1 MNVISLSSLFCK
13 GDCTMLG
20 KIISAAVLAGTAAAA
35 GYIAKKKNPDFCP
48 ECDIRK
54 AVAKLGVHIKTTEK
68 YDNGVALTPPMGWSS
83 WNSFRTEITEEKIL
97 QIADAMKKSGL
108 LDAGYKFVNLD
119 DCWHS
124 SIRDKDGKLQGDLA
138 TFPRGIKPLVEDLNK
153 MGFKAGI
160 YSSNGTLTCEDLPA
174 SLGHERIDAETF
186 AEWGIE
192 YFKYDFCHNKP
203 ITSKAPLI
211 DKVIITDKN
220 GGSEQIL
227 EAENGEL
234 YGTARIIKDKN
245 GSYVANLDSNMG
257 SVRFSFVNIAEDGEY
272 TLTIVVKKASD
283 ADKYAVVTVNDRDS
297 YPVDI
302 PPTKAW
308 TRTGRCQISVKLN
321 KGDNTIEIKNPIGSK
336 MDSAAT
342 QYINM
347 GKELKRATKLYAEKN
362 NVPEKPIVYSICEWG
377 KNKPWKWGAQAGNLW
392 RTTPDIRPMWSSILG
407 IYEINVKLAD
417 YSGIGGWN
425 DPDMLEVGNGN
436 LTVEENKAHFT
447 LWCML
452 SAPLILGNDIRE
464 FIDADGNVD
473 YNNKILQIVTNREL
487 IAVDQDKKGVQC
499 RRMKT
504 NAITD
509 ILVKPLDKG
518 EAAICFFN
526 KSNSEKDMSVSLKEV
541 ANLSY
546 VELSDVGAYQYTDL
560 WSKEIDVTSGAINA
574 RVAPHGV
581 RVFRVK
587 SI

>member
-20 KIISAAVLAGTAAAA
+20 KIISAAILAGTAAAA

-124 SIRDKDGKLQGDLA
+124 SMRDKDGKLQGDLA

-220 GGSEQIL
+220 GGSEQVL

-245 GSYVANLDSNMG
+245 ESYVANLDSNMG

-283 ADKYAVVTVNDRDS
+283 TDKYAVVTVNDRDS

-392 RTTPDIRPMWSSILG
+392 RTTLDIRPMWSSILG

-487 IAVDQDKKGVQC
+487 IAVDQDKKGIQC

-518 EAAICFFN
+518 EVAICFFN

>member
-1 MNVISLSSLFCK
+1 
-13 GDCTMLG
+13 MLG
-20 KIISAAVLAGTAAAA
+20 KIISAAVLAGAAATA

-68 YDNGVALTPPMGWSS
+68 YDNGAALTPPMGWSS
-83 WNSFRTEITEEKIL
+83 WNSFRTEISEKKIL

-108 LDAGYKFVNLD
+108 LDAGYNYVNLD

-124 SIRDKDGKLQGDLA
+124 STRDADGRLRGDLA

-174 SLGHERIDAETF
+174 SLGNERIDAETF

-192 YFKYDFCHNKP
+192 YFKYDFCHNKA

-220 GGSEQIL
+220 GGNEQIL

-234 YGTARIIKDKN
+234 YGTAKIVEDKD
-245 GSYVANLDSNMG
+245 GSYVSRLDSNMG
-257 SVRFSFVNIAEDGEY
+257 SVRFSFVNVPEEGEY
-272 TLTIVVKKASD
+272 ALTLVVRKAGD
-283 ADKYAVVTVNDRDS
+283 NKKYATVTVNDINV

-308 TRTGRCQISVKLN
+308 SRTGRCQITVNLN
-321 KGDNTIEIKNPIGSK
+321 KGDNTIEIKNPIGSR

-362 NVPEKPIVYSICEWG
+362 NLPEKPIVYSICEWG
-377 KNKPWKWGAQAGNLW
+377 TNKPWKWGAQAGNLW
-392 RTTPDIRPMWSSILG
+392 RTTPDIKPVWASILG
-407 IYEINVKLAD
+407 IYEVNVKLAD

-425 DPDMLEVGNGN
+425 DPDMLEVGNGK
-436 LTVEENKAHFT
+436 LTVEENKSHFT

-452 SAPLILGNDIRE
+452 CAPLILGNDIRT

-473 YNNKILQIVTNREL
+473 YDNKILQIVTNKDL
-487 IAVDQDKKGVQC
+487 IAVNQDKKGVQC

-504 NAITD
+504 NAISD

-518 EAAICFFN
+518 EVAICFFN
-526 KSNSEKDMSVSLKEV
+526 KSNAEKDMSVSLKDV

-546 VELSDVGAYQYTDL
+546 VELNEVGAYQFTDL
-560 WSKEIDVTSGAINA
+560 WSKEIDVTSGSINA
-574 RVAPHGV
+574 RVPSHGV

>member
-1 MNVISLSSLFCK
+1 
-13 GDCTMLG
+13 MLG
-20 KIISAAVLAGTAAAA
+20 KIISAAVLAGAAATA

-68 YDNGVALTPPMGWSS
+68 YDNGAALTPPMGWSS
-83 WNSFRTEITEEKIL
+83 WNSFRTEISEKKIL

-108 LDAGYKFVNLD
+108 LDAGYNYVNLD

-124 SIRDKDGKLQGDLA
+124 STRDADGRLRGDLA

-174 SLGHERIDAETF
+174 SLGNERIDAETF

-192 YFKYDFCHNKP
+192 YFKYDFCHNKA

-220 GGSEQIL
+220 GRNEQIL

-234 YGTARIIKDKN
+234 YGTAKIIEDKD
-245 GSYVANLDSNMG
+245 GSYVSRLDSNMG
-257 SVRFSFVNIAEDGEY
+257 SVRFSFVNVPEDGEY
-272 TLTIVVKKASD
+272 ALTLVVRKAGD
-283 ADKYAVVTVNDRDS
+283 NKKYATVTVNDINV

-308 TRTGRCQISVKLN
+308 SRTGRCQITVNLN
-321 KGDNTIEIKNPIGSK
+321 KGDNTIEIKNPIGSR

-377 KNKPWKWGAQAGNLW
+377 TNKPWKWGAQAGNLW
-392 RTTPDIRPMWSSILG
+392 RTTPDIKPVWASILG
-407 IYEINVKLAD
+407 IYEVNVKLAD
-417 YSGIGGWN
+417 YSGIGSWN
-425 DPDMLEVGNGN
+425 DPDMLEVGNGK
-436 LTVEENKAHFT
+436 LTVEENKSHFT

-452 SAPLILGNDIRE
+452 CAPLILGNDIRT

-473 YNNKILQIVTNREL
+473 YDNKILQIVTNKDL
-487 IAVDQDKKGVQC
+487 IAVNQDKKGVQC

-504 NAITD
+504 NAISD

-518 EAAICFFN
+518 EVAICFFN
-526 KSNSEKDMSVSLKEV
+526 KSNAEKDMSVSLKDV

-546 VELSDVGAYQYTDL
+546 VELNEVGAYQFTDL
-560 WSKEIDVTSGAINA
+560 WSKEIDVTSGSINA
-574 RVAPHGV
+574 RVPSHGV

>member
-97 QIADAMKKSGL
+97 QIAEAMKKSGL

-220 GGSEQIL
+220 GGSEQVL

-272 TLTIVVKKASD
+272 TLTLVVKKAFES
-283 ADKYAVVTVNDRDS
+283 DKYAVVTVNDRDS

-308 TRTGRCQISVKLN
+308 SRTGRCQISVKLN

-392 RTTPDIRPMWSSILG
+392 RTTLDIRPMWSSILG

-436 LTVEENKAHFT
+436 LTIEENKAHFT

-487 IAVDQDKKGVQC
+487 IAVDQDKKGIQC

-518 EAAICFFN
+518 EVAICFFN

-581 RVFRVK
+581 RVYRVK

>member
-1 MNVISLSSLFCK
+1 
-13 GDCTMLG
+13 MLG
-20 KIISAAVLAGTAAAA
+20 KIISAAILAGTAAAA

-97 QIADAMKKSGL
+97 QIAEAMKKSGL

-220 GGSEQIL
+220 GGSEQVL

-257 SVRFSFVNIAEDGEY
+257 SVRFSFVNIAEYGEY

-283 ADKYAVVTVNDRDS
+283 TDKYAVVTVNDRDS

-392 RTTPDIRPMWSSILG
+392 RTTLDIRPMWSSILG

-518 EAAICFFN
+518 EVAICFFN

-541 ANLSY
+541 SNLSY
-546 VELSDVGAYQYTDL
+546 VELSDIGAYQYTDL

>member
-13 GDCTMLG
+13 GDYNMLG
-20 KIISAAVLAGTAAAA
+20 KIISAVVLAGTAAAA

-97 QIADAMKKSGL
+97 QIAEAMKKSGL
-108 LDAGYKFVNLD
+108 LDAGYEFVNLD

-220 GGSEQIL
+220 GGSEQVL

-283 ADKYAVVTVNDRDS
+283 TDKYAVVTVNDRDS

-392 RTTPDIRPMWSSILG
+392 RTTLDIRPMWSSILG

-436 LTVEENKAHFT
+436 LTIEENKAHFT

-452 SAPLILGNDIRE
+452 SAPLILGNDIRK

-518 EAAICFFN
+518 EVAICFFN

>member
-20 KIISAAVLAGTAAAA
+20 KIISAAILAGTAAAA

-245 GSYVANLDSNMG
+245 ESYVANLDSNMG

-283 ADKYAVVTVNDRDS
+283 TDKYAVVTVNDRDS

-487 IAVDQDKKGVQC
+487 IAVDQDKKGIQC

-518 EAAICFFN
+518 EVAICFFN

>member
-1 MNVISLSSLFCK
+1 
-13 GDCTMLG
+13 MLG
-20 KIISAAVLAGTAAAA
+20 KIISAAVLAGAAATA

-68 YDNGVALTPPMGWSS
+68 YDNGAALTPPMGWSS
-83 WNSFRTEITEEKIL
+83 WNSFRTEISEKKIL

-108 LDAGYKFVNLD
+108 LDAGYNYVNLD

-124 SIRDKDGKLQGDLA
+124 STRDADGRLRGDLA

-174 SLGHERIDAETF
+174 SLGNERIDAETF

-192 YFKYDFCHNKP
+192 YFKYDFCHNKA

-211 DKVIITDKN
+211 DKIIITDKN
-220 GGSEQIL
+220 GGNEQIL

-234 YGTARIIKDKN
+234 YGTAKIIEDKD
-245 GSYVANLDSNMG
+245 GSYVSRLDSNMG
-257 SVRFSFVNIAEDGEY
+257 SVRFSFVNVPEDGEY
-272 TLTIVVKKASD
+272 ALTLVVRKAGD
-283 ADKYAVVTVNDRDS
+283 NKKYATVTVNDINV

-308 TRTGRCQISVKLN
+308 SRTGRCQITVNLN
-321 KGDNTIEIKNPIGSK
+321 KGDNTIEIKNPIGSR

-377 KNKPWKWGAQAGNLW
+377 TNKPWKWGAQAGNLW
-392 RTTPDIRPMWSSILG
+392 RTTPDIKPVWASILG
-407 IYEINVKLAD
+407 IYEVNVKLAD
-417 YSGIGGWN
+417 YSGVGGWN
-425 DPDMLEVGNGN
+425 DPDMLEVGNGK
-436 LTVEENKAHFT
+436 LTVEENKSHFT

-452 SAPLILGNDIRE
+452 CAPLILGNDIRT

-473 YNNKILQIVTNREL
+473 YDNKILQIVTNKDL
-487 IAVDQDKKGVQC
+487 IAVNQDKKGVQC

-504 NAITD
+504 NAISD

-518 EAAICFFN
+518 EVAICFFN
-526 KSNSEKDMSVSLKEV
+526 KSNAEKDMSVSLKDV

-546 VELSDVGAYQYTDL
+546 VELNDVGAYQFTDL
-560 WSKEIDVTSGAINA
+560 WSKEIDVTSGSINA
-574 RVAPHGV
+574 RVPSHGV

>member
-1 MNVISLSSLFCK
+1 
-13 GDCTMLG
+13 MLG
-20 KIISAAVLAGTAAAA
+20 KIISAAVLAGAAATA

-68 YDNGVALTPPMGWSS
+68 YDNGAALTPPMGWSS
-83 WNSFRTEITEEKIL
+83 WNSFRTEISEKKIL

-108 LDAGYKFVNLD
+108 LDAGYNYVNLD

-124 SIRDKDGKLQGDLA
+124 STRDADGRLRGDLA

-174 SLGHERIDAETF
+174 SLGNERIDAETF

-192 YFKYDFCHNKP
+192 YFKYDFCHNKA

-220 GGSEQIL
+220 GGNEQIL

-234 YGTARIIKDKN
+234 YGTAKIVEDKD
-245 GSYVANLDSNMG
+245 GSYVSRLDSNMG
-257 SVRFSFVNIAEDGEY
+257 SVRFSFVNVPEDGEY
-272 TLTIVVKKASD
+272 ALTLVVRKAGD
-283 ADKYAVVTVNDRDS
+283 NKKYATVTVNDINV

-308 TRTGRCQISVKLN
+308 SRTGRCQITVNLN
-321 KGDNTIEIKNPIGSK
+321 KGDNTIEIKNPIGSR

-377 KNKPWKWGAQAGNLW
+377 TNKPWKWGAQAGNLW
-392 RTTPDIRPMWSSILG
+392 RTTPDIKPVWASILG
-407 IYEINVKLAD
+407 IYEVNVKLAD

-425 DPDMLEVGNGN
+425 DPDMLEVGNGK
-436 LTVEENKAHFT
+436 LTVEENKSHFT

-452 SAPLILGNDIRE
+452 CAPLILGNDIRT

-473 YNNKILQIVTNREL
+473 YENKILQIVTNKDL
-487 IAVDQDKKGVQC
+487 IAVNQDKKGVQC

-504 NAITD
+504 NAISD

-518 EAAICFFN
+518 EVAICFFN
-526 KSNSEKDMSVSLKEV
+526 KSNAEKDMSVSLKDV

-546 VELSDVGAYQYTDL
+546 VELNEVGAYQFTDL
-560 WSKEIDVTSGAINA
+560 WSKEIDVTSGSINA
-574 RVAPHGV
+574 RVPSHGV

>member
-20 KIISAAVLAGTAAAA
+20 KIISAAILAGTAAAA

-124 SIRDKDGKLQGDLA
+124 SMRDKDGKLQGDLA

-220 GGSEQIL
+220 GGSEQVL

-257 SVRFSFVNIAEDGEY
+257 SVKFSFVNIAEDGEY

-362 NVPEKPIVYSICEWG
+362 NVPEKPFVYSICVWG

-392 RTTPDIRPMWSSILG
+392 RTTLDIRPMWSSILG

-518 EAAICFFN
+518 EVAICFFN

>member
-20 KIISAAVLAGTAAAA
+20 KIISAAILAGTAAAA

-308 TRTGRCQISVKLN
+308 TRTGRCQISVKFN

-377 KNKPWKWGAQAGNLW
+377 KNKPWKWGTQAGNLW
-392 RTTPDIRPMWSSILG
+392 RTTLDIRPMWSSILG

-518 EAAICFFN
+518 EVAICFFN

>member
-20 KIISAAVLAGTAAAA
+20 KIISAAILAGTAAAA

-97 QIADAMKKSGL
+97 QIAEAMKKSGL

-220 GGSEQIL
+220 GGSEQVL

-245 GSYVANLDSNMG
+245 ESYVANLDSNMG

-272 TLTIVVKKASD
+272 TLTIVVKKAFE
-283 ADKYAVVTVNDRDS
+283 AYKYAVVTVNDRDS

-308 TRTGRCQISVKLN
+308 SRTGRCQISVKLN

-392 RTTPDIRPMWSSILG
+392 RTTLDIRPMWSSILG

-518 EAAICFFN
+518 EVAICFFN

-581 RVFRVK
+581 RVYRVK

>member
-13 GDCTMLG
+13 GDYNMLG
-20 KIISAAVLAGTAAAA
+20 KIISAVVLAGTAAAA

-97 QIADAMKKSGL
+97 QIAEAMKKSGL
-108 LDAGYKFVNLD
+108 LDAGYNFVNLD

-124 SIRDKDGKLQGDLA
+124 SMRDKDGKLQGDLA

-220 GGSEQIL
+220 GGSEQVL

-283 ADKYAVVTVNDRDS
+283 ADKYAVVTVNDRDT

-308 TRTGRCQISVKLN
+308 TRTGRCQITVKLN

-392 RTTPDIRPMWSSILG
+392 RTTLDIRPMWGSILG

-417 YSGIGGWN
+417 YSGVGGWN

-464 FIDADGNVD
+464 FIDVDGNVD

-487 IAVDQDKKGVQC
+487 IAVDQDKKGIQC

-518 EAAICFFN
+518 EVAICFFN

>member
-13 GDCTMLG
+13 GDYNMLG
-20 KIISAAVLAGTAAAA
+20 KIISAVVLAGTAAAA

-97 QIADAMKKSGL
+97 KIAEAMKKSGL
-108 LDAGYKFVNLD
+108 LDAGYNFVNLD

-124 SIRDKDGKLQGDLA
+124 SMRDKDGKLQGDLA

-220 GGSEQIL
+220 GGSEQVL

-234 YGTARIIKDKN
+234 YGTARIIKDKS

-272 TLTIVVKKASD
+272 TLTLVVKKAFE

-308 TRTGRCQISVKLN
+308 SRTGRCQIGVKLN

-392 RTTPDIRPMWSSILG
+392 RTTPDIRPMWGSILG

-464 FIDADGNVD
+464 FIDVDGNVD

-518 EAAICFFN
+518 EVAICFFN

>member
-1 MNVISLSSLFCK
+1 M
-13 GDCTMLG
+13 
-20 KIISAAVLAGTAAAA
+20 
-35 GYIAKKKNPDFCP
+35 
-48 ECDIRK
+48 
-54 AVAKLGVHIKTTEK
+54 AKLGVHIKTTDK
-68 YDNGVALTPPMGWSS
+68 YDNGAALTPPMGWSS
-83 WNSFRTEITEEKIL
+83 WNTFRTEISEKKIL

-108 LDAGYKFVNLD
+108 LDAGYNYVNLD

-124 SIRDKDGKLQGDLA
+124 STRDADGRLRGDLA
-138 TFPRGIKPLVEDLNK
+138 TFSRGIKPLVEDLNK

-192 YFKYDFCHNKP
+192 YFKYDFCHNKA

-220 GGSEQIL
+220 GGNVQVL

-234 YGTARIIKDKN
+234 YGTAKIIEDKD
-245 GSYVANLDSNMG
+245 GSYVSRLDSNMG
-257 SVRFSFVNIAEDGEY
+257 SVRFSFVNVPEEGEY
-272 TLTIVVKKASD
+272 ALTLVVRKAGD
-283 ADKYAVVTVNDRDS
+283 NKKYATVTVNDINV

-308 TRTGRCQISVKLN
+308 SRTGRCQITVNLN
-321 KGDNTIEIKNPIGSK
+321 KGDNTIEIKNPIGSR

-362 NVPEKPIVYSICEWG
+362 NVPEKPIIYSICEWG
-377 KNKPWKWGAQAGNLW
+377 TNKPWKWGAQAGNLW
-392 RTTPDIRPMWSSILG
+392 RTTPDIKPVWASILG
-407 IYEINVKLAD
+407 IYEVNVKLAD

-425 DPDMLEVGNGN
+425 DPDMLEVGNGK
-436 LTVEENKAHFT
+436 LTVEENKSHFT

-452 SAPLILGNDIRE
+452 CAPLILGNDIRT

-473 YNNKILQIVTNREL
+473 YDNKILQIVTNKDL
-487 IAVDQDKKGVQC
+487 IAVNQDKKGVQC

-504 NAITD
+504 NAISD

-518 EAAICFFN
+518 EVAICFFN
-526 KSNSEKDMSVSLKEV
+526 KSNAEKDMSVSLKDV

-546 VELSDVGAYQYTDL
+546 VELNEVGAYQFTDL
-560 WSKEIDVTSGAINA
+560 WSKEIDVTSGSINA
-574 RVAPHGV
+574 RVPSHGV

>member
-1 MNVISLSSLFCK
+1 MNVISLSSLFFK
-13 GDCTMLG
+13 GDYNMLG
-20 KIISAAVLAGTAAAA
+20 KIISAAILAGTAAAA

-97 QIADAMKKSGL
+97 QIAEAMKKSGL

-124 SIRDKDGKLQGDLA
+124 SMRDKDGKLQGDLA

-220 GGSEQIL
+220 GGSEQVL

-272 TLTIVVKKASD
+272 TLTLVVKKAFE
-283 ADKYAVVTVNDRDS
+283 ADKYAVVTVNDRDT

-308 TRTGRCQISVKLN
+308 SRTGRCQISVKLN

-392 RTTPDIRPMWSSILG
+392 RTTLDIRPMWSSILG

-417 YSGIGGWN
+417 YSGVGGWN

-452 SAPLILGNDIRE
+452 AAPLILGNDIRK

-487 IAVDQDKKGVQC
+487 IAVDQDKKGIQC

-518 EAAICFFN
+518 EVAICFFN

>member
-1 MNVISLSSLFCK
+1 
-13 GDCTMLG
+13 MLG
-20 KIISAAVLAGTAAAA
+20 KIISAVVLAGTAAAA

-97 QIADAMKKSGL
+97 QIAEAMKKSGL

-220 GGSEQIL
+220 GGSEQVL

-283 ADKYAVVTVNDRDS
+283 ADKYAVVTVNVRDS

-392 RTTPDIRPMWSSILG
+392 RTTLDIRPMWSSILG

-464 FIDADGNVD
+464 FINADGNVD

-546 VELSDVGAYQYTDL
+546 VELSDAGAYQYTDL
-560 WSKEIDVTSGAINA
+560 WSKEIEVTSGAINA

>member
-97 QIADAMKKSGL
+97 QIAEAMKKSGL
-108 LDAGYKFVNLD
+108 LDAGYNFVNLD

-124 SIRDKDGKLQGDLA
+124 SMRDKDGKLQGDLA

-220 GGSEQIL
+220 GGSEQVL

-392 RTTPDIRPMWSSILG
+392 RTTLDIRPMWSSILG

-518 EAAICFFN
+518 EVAICFFN

>member
-220 GGSEQIL
+220 GGSEQVL

-245 GSYVANLDSNMG
+245 ESYVANLDSNMG

-283 ADKYAVVTVNDRDS
+283 TDKYAVVTVNDRDS

-392 RTTPDIRPMWSSILG
+392 RTTLDIRPMWSSILG

-487 IAVDQDKKGVQC
+487 IAVDQDKKGIQC

-518 EAAICFFN
+518 EVAICFFN

-581 RVFRVK
+581 RAFRVK

>member
-20 KIISAAVLAGTAAAA
+20 KIISAAILAGTAAAA

-124 SIRDKDGKLQGDLA
+124 SMRDKDGKLQGDLA

-220 GGSEQIL
+220 GGSEQVL

-257 SVRFSFVNIAEDGEY
+257 SVKFSFVNIAEDGEY

-392 RTTPDIRPMWSSILG
+392 RTTLDIRPMWSSILG

-518 EAAICFFN
+518 EVAICFFN